1 MQTPI
6 IRYNLK
12 DRGRQHTGQRRNFN
26 IKAICDAINSPACQ
40 ETVAVRG
47 MIGFYGHLP
56 RVRYGM
62 TPVEGGIEGGKYAP
76 VEPAIVTTYLKAD
89 YDGNVEHRTEFLDTA
104 AGRLAAKLWEEKVG
118 GFSSAIDQ
126 ARPEFFGF
134 DYVASPN
141 YVNNSFRGV
150 VLDDVSGANPHGLT
164 YDDIY
169 AAEQDEQAQAM
180 VALLDSARME
190 RDRASE
196 VIEHLRAEN
205 EQLISLLASKGQD
218 VGAALDSAAIMPI
231 AVSVSALERMQLD
244 SAAFMGAGQLPQ
256 FAQAAPSKADP
267 AQDIPLYGRLLGLF
281 ARR

>member
-12 DRGRQHTGQRRNFN
+12 DRGRSHTGQRRNFN
-26 IKAICDAINSPACQ
+26 IKAICDAINGPACP
-40 ETVAVRG
+40 ETVSARG

-62 TPVEGGIEGGKYAP
+62 APVEGGIEGGKYAP

-89 YDGNVEHRTEFLDTA
+89 YDGNVEHRAEFLDTA

-134 DYVASPN
+134 DYVAQPN
-141 YVNNSFRGV
+141 YLNNSFRGV
-150 VLDDVSGANPHGLT
+150 VLDDVSCANPHGLT

-169 AAEQDEQAQAM
+169 TAEQEERTQA
-180 VALLDSARME
+180 VIALLDSARME

-196 VIEHLRAEN
+196 AIERLSAEN
-205 EQLISLLASKGQD
+205 EQLLSMLASKGID
-218 VGAALDSAAIMPI
+218 AGAALDAVAIAPI
-231 AVSVSALERMQLD
+231 AVSVSRFEQMQLD
-244 SAAFMGAGQLPQ
+244 SAAFRGAAQLPRFVEPPPQ
-256 FAQAAPSKADP
+256 QADP
-267 AQDIPLYGRLLGLF
+267 AQEVPLYGRLLDRF
-281 ARR
+281 TRR

>member
-12 DRGRQHTGQRRNFN
+12 DRGRSHTGQRRNFN

-40 ETVAVRG
+40 ETVSARG

-62 TPVEGGIEGGKYAP
+62 APVEGGIEGGKYAP

-89 YDGNVEHRTEFLDTA
+89 YDGNVEHRAEFLDTA

-134 DYVASPN
+134 DYVAQPN
-141 YVNNSFRGV
+141 YLNNSFRGV
-150 VLDDVSGANPHGLT
+150 VLDDVSCANPHGLT

-169 AAEQDEQAQAM
+169 TAEQEERTQA
-180 VALLDSARME
+180 VIALLDSARME

-196 VIEHLRAEN
+196 AIERLSAEN
-205 EQLISLLASKGQD
+205 EQLLSMLASKGID
-218 VGAALDSAAIMPI
+218 AGAALDAVAIAPI
-231 AVSVSALERMQLD
+231 AVSVSRFEQMQLD
-244 SAAFMGAGQLPQ
+244 SAAFRGAAQLPRFVEPPPQ
-256 FAQAAPSKADP
+256 QADP
-267 AQDIPLYGRLLGLF
+267 AQEVPLYGRLLDRF
-281 ARR
+281 TRR